1 MSQAV
6 VASNRSYASE
16 VPFHGKREGYAKLY
30 SVLAVAFALLDM
42 ALPLL
47 GLHRKPGL
55 HVVRSLAV
63 VVACLSVMTT
73 YFSVYKRLG
82 RRIALGG
89 EDAVFLDRMRRDI
102 AFMVFSLLS
111 LGWILWSAGLF
122 SR

>member
-6 VASNRSYASE
+6 VASNRSYASKA
-16 VPFHGKREGYAKLY
+16 PFHGKREGYAKLY
-30 SVLAVAFALLDM
+30 SVLAVVFALLDM

-47 GLHRKPGL
+47 GLHRRPEL

-63 VVACLSVMTT
+63 AVGCFSVMMT
-73 YFSVYKRLG
+73 YFNVYKRLG

-89 EDAVFLDRMRRDI
+89 EDAVFLDRVRRDI

-111 LGWILWSAGLF
+111 LGWIFWSAGLF